1 MLFSQKLG
9 PLAGPSFCNHLQLQA
24 KQPITAVTSQLPVEI
39 PSEIRL
45 KNMPKKRE
53 NTYMHAFLGESIGVK
68 MPIRVLTI
76 QPLGVSFGIN
86 FGLLGFQRL
95 HPSGWH
101 LHSPMS
107 ESPATLAANVAQI
120 VGGLNLKD
128 PCPSHFANSTLNHKY
143 TNFYFNGHLAK
154 TSNTVL
160 EVQLLKHMSL
170 KSI

>member
-45 KNMPKKRE
+45 KNMPKRGR
-53 NTYMHAFLGESIGVK
+53 THTCMLFLGKYRSKNAHSRSHYPAAWGLIWNKLWSIGL
-68 MPIRVLTI
+68 PTSASIWLTSALSNEWI
-76 QPLGVSFGIN
+76 TCDACSKCSTNSWRPEPERSLSF
-86 FGLLGFQRL
+86 
-95 HPSGWH
+95 
-101 LHSPMS
+101 
-107 ESPATLAANVAQI
+107 TLR
-120 VGGLNLKD
+120 
-128 PCPSHFANSTLNHKY
+128 NSTLNHKY